1 MTKRL
6 RSTTRFFGGL
16 VLLAALA
23 VGFAAGLRALLHYL
37 FRGVSPTVAAA
48 IVAAVATGLLS
59 LLTLVVQRQHER
71 QESIEQEIRARK
83 IAVYTALVDRWF
95 DIFGLGEERS
105 EEESAAA
112 ISAATARLAKMT
124 PELISWASD
133 EVLATWSRYRR
144 AMTRRKPDPVWLM
157 FGFEDV
163 LLTIRRDVGHANA
176 GLTRGDLLA
185 LWINDVDEA
194 LMPALADPNAQVA
207 GDADTGSR

>member
-1 MTKRL
+1 
-6 RSTTRFFGGL
+6 
-16 VLLAALA
+16 
-23 VGFAAGLRALLHYL
+23 
-37 FRGVSPTVAAA
+37 
-48 IVAAVATGLLS
+48 LS
-59 LLTLVVQRQHER
+59 FKRQHER

-163 LLTIRRDVGHANA
+163 LLTIRRDVGRANA